1 MALPIVQCGIA
12 AGLAW
17 IVAREVLGH
26 GRPFFA
32 PIAVI
37 ISIGVGLGQQRLR
50 RVVELVV
57 GVSVGIG
64 VGDLLVYVIGT
75 GGWQIALVVVLAMG
89 AAVLLNGGPL
99 ITLQAGSSAVLV
111 ATLLPPGGSGGLD
124 RMVDALLGGVLGLA
138 AVAVLPGKP
147 VEVTRQRIA
156 RMVEALTGALTAAAD
171 AIEARDPESAYRTL
185 RGIRTQQPVDELRD
199 ALRTARE
206 ILAISP
212 LHRRQRTLLRAYT
225 DAADPLDHALRNC
238 RVLLRRTRSA
248 LADGEVVP
256 EAVPAGLR
264 RLARAA
270 TPLAD
275 RLGHDV
281 EDVRRALAEAAAS
294 VDGGD
299 LTEAGFSAQ
308 VVAAQLRSVAV
319 DLLQST
325 GLRHDEARSVL
336 PSIDQGPKKPDRDD
350 GVHRGRE

>member
-17 IVAREVLGH
+17 IIARDVLGH
-26 GRPFFA
+26 ARPFFA

-50 RVVELVV
+50 RVVELVL

-75 GGWQIALVVVLAMG
+75 GGWQIALVVVLAMA
-89 AAVLLNGGPL
+89 AAVLLGGGAL

-111 ATLLPPGGSGGLD
+111 ATLLPPGGSGGFD

-138 AVAVLPGKP
+138 AVAVLPGNP
-147 VEVTRQRIA
+147 VEVTRQRLA
-156 RMVEALTGALTAAAD
+156 GMVAALTGALADAAD
-171 AIEARDPESAYRTL
+171 AIERRDPESAYRAL
-185 RGIRTQQPVDELRD
+185 REIRTQQPVDELRD

-212 LHRRQRTLLRAYT
+212 LHRRQRALLRSYD

-264 RLARAA
+264 RLALAA
-270 TPLAD
+270 APLVD

-281 EDVRRALAEAAAS
+281 EDVRRGLAAAAS
-294 VDGGD
+294 SVDGD
-299 LTEAGFSAQ
+299 SLAEAGFSAQ

-325 GLRHDEARSVL
+325 GLRHDEARSAL
-336 PSIDQGPKKPDRDD
+336 PAIGQDPNDSN
-350 GVHRGRE
+350 